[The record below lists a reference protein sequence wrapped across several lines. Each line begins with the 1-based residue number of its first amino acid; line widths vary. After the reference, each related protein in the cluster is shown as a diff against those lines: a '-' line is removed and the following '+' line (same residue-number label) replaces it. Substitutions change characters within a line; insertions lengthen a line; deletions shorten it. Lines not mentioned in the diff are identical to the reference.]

1 MFKRKKKSYDYF
13 AGFHQFSAYSVE
25 AAKYLDFVLN
35 DYEVTTLTSHMEAMH
50 VIENNCDLHH
60 HAVDAQLLSEFLP
73 VLNAEDILT
82 LNDLLDDTV
91 DAIED
96 ILIGIYTFNVLNI
109 RSQAIIFSN
118 VIVEIAEA
126 LHDAVDD
133 FKKFKTSKTVNEKL
147 KMVKRLEQEADDI
160 YLKEMHRLHV
170 EEQNVKK
177 LVMWTRIYDL
187 FEDCADSFEKVI
199 KQMELIILKHT

>member
-1 MFKRKKKSYDYF
+1 MFRKKKNYDYF
-13 AGFHQFSAYSVE
+13 NSFHEFSGYAVE
-25 AAKYLDFVLN
+25 AAKYLDEVLN
-35 DYEVTTLTSHMEAMH
+35 DFDVTTLTVNMDAMH

-109 RSQAIIFSN
+109 RSQAILFSD
-118 VIVEIAEA
+118 VIVRLSLALNEA
-126 LHDAVDD
+126 TED
-133 FKKFKTSKTVNEKL
+133 FKNFKTSKTIKENLL
-147 KMVKRLEQEADDI
+147 KVKRLEQEADDI

-177 LVMWTRIYDL
+177 LVMWTRVYDL
-187 FEDCADSFEKVI
+187 FEDCSDSFENVV
-199 KQMELIILKHT
+199 KQMELIILKYT